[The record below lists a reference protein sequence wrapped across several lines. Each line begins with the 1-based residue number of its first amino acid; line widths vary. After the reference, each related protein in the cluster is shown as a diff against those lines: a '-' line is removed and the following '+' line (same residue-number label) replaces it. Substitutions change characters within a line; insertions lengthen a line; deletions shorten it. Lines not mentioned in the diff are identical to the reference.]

1 MIGNTRFLT
10 GEVLQAGG
18 FVPLQEGSWW
28 LRLPGLE
35 EEGVGVGLILRR
47 GVGAAFAV
55 SLIQLDVELQWE
67 EQELVELPGRVVR
80 TEAELKQLVDCLDGG

>member
-1 MIGNTRFLT
+1 MIGNTKFLT
-10 GEVLQAGG
+10 GEILQAGG
-18 FVPLQEGSWW
+18 FLPLQEGSWW
-28 LRLPGLE
+28 LRLAGLE

-80 TEAELKQLVDCLDGG
+80 TELELEHLLDGLVG